1 MTRPAAVASVKHV
14 GGSLSKTGSVLATVG
29 LLLAYRVSS
38 AEEDVPVEAPAE
50 EDVPV
55 EAPAEENVLEAPKFP
70 VDATLPEH
78 VTAGPTDATVPLP
91 QGVPASVTV
100 ERAALC
106 PSIGDVVAV
115 IARKRELWLC
125 HEGAPEARIPV
136 ALGQQGLDKRRT
148 ADGRT
153 PSGTYPLGTPRP
165 SGRFGIFIPI
175 DYPTPEQAA
184 RGLTGTNVGIHGP
197 PRGKTE
203 PEYPTT
209 AVDWTLGCV
218 ATGTDSDI
226 EAIAEFVR
234 QRHPLVVI
242 R

>member
-1 MTRPAAVASVKHV
+1 MKSLPKTLVALAA
-14 GGSLSKTGSVLATVG
+14 VG

-38 AEEDVPVEAPAE
+38 AEETVSVEVTKESVVATAPEHETADAADETAPPPPSAPASAAME
-50 EDVPV
+50 SAVP
-55 EAPAEENVLEAPKFP
+55 
-70 VDATLPEH
+70 
-78 VTAGPTDATVPLP
+78 
-91 QGVPASVTV
+91 
-100 ERAALC
+100 C

-115 IARKRELWLC
+115 ITRKRELWLC

-136 ALGQQGLDKRRT
+136 ALGQRGLDKRRK
-148 ADGRT
+148 ADGKT
-153 PSGTYPLGTPRP
+153 PTGTYALGVPRP

-175 DYPTPEQAA
+175 DYPTPEQVA
-184 RGLTGTNVGIHGP
+184 RGLTGNGVGIHGP

-203 PEYPTT
+203 PAYPTT

-234 QRHPLVVI
+234 HRRPVI
-242 R
+242 VIH

>member
-1 MTRPAAVASVKHV
+1 VTRPAAVASVKRV
-14 GGSLSKTGSVLATVG
+14 VKGPSKTPVVLAMAG
-29 LLLAYRVSS
+29 LLLAHRVSS
-38 AEEDVPVEAPAE
+38 AEETVHVEAAGVSAVATGPEHAAA
-50 EDVPV
+50 
-55 EAPAEENVLEAPKFP
+55 APA
-70 VDATLPEH
+70 DAIVALPRS
-78 VTAGPTDATVPLP
+78 
-91 QGVPASVTV
+91 VPAVASVDS
-100 ERAALC
+100 AAFC

-136 ALGQQGLDKRRT
+136 ALGQRGLDKRRK

-153 PSGTYPLGTPRP
+153 PIGTYTLGTPRP

-175 DYPTPEQAA
+175 DYPTPEQVA
-184 RGLTGTNVGIHGP
+184 RGLTGAGVGIHGP

-234 QRHPLVVI
+234 QKRPLIVI
-242 R
+242 H